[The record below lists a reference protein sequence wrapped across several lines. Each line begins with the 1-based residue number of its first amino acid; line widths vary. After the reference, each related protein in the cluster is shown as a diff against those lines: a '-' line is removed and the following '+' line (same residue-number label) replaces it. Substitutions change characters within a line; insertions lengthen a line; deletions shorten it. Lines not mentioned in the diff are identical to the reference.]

1 MLQMYHISRYVSI
14 CKWDF
19 VKSSYIQLC
28 VLVSVVLCV
37 IDSVY
42 VSDMRKSIAM

>member
-1 MLQMYHISRYVSI
+1 MLQMYHISRYISV

-19 VKSSYIQLC
+19 DKSSYIQPC
-28 VLVSVVLCV
+28 VLVSAILCV